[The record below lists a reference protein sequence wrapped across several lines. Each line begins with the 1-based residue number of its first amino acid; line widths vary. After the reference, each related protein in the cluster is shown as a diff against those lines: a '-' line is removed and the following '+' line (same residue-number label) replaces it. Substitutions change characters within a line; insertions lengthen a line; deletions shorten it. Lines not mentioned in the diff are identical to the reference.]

1 MKWTPG
7 PWLVVKD
14 QAFHKLTVRGGVS
27 AQFLAGCRDICGW
40 REHKTGAKRGESPR
54 WTGFDSEDEANAN
67 LIAAAPQ
74 LYEALDNLICPRCD
88 TRIGCLVLSRA
99 IVSTIDVNAQCREC
113 GAARKALARA
123 RGEAEAT

>member
-27 AQFLAGCRDICGW
+27 PHFLAGCRDICG
-40 REHKTGAKRGESPR
+40 

-74 LYEALDNLICPRCD
+74 LYEALDNLVCPRCD

-113 GAARKALARA
+113 EAARKALARA
-123 RGEAEAT
+123 RGEGDAT